1 MSLPLDGKPHP
12 DAPPQSKTWHCRPEP
27 HIVRLHWTNGQSFE
41 LLRLVHQTFS
51 ILKWT
56 DPNSGHVSANFTYAG
71 TVIPSGEAKTT
82 YANYCELDFS
92 LNAVGGGLIK
102 EFYYFAPMVNNCH
115 DISFPWH
122 FSRSFD
128 PGQFDLVGG
137 ASWTFYYAGVEPC

>member
-1 MSLPLDGKPHP
+1 
-12 DAPPQSKTWHCRPEP
+12 
-27 HIVRLHWTNGQSFE
+27 
-41 LLRLVHQTFS
+41 
-51 ILKWT
+51 
-56 DPNSGHVSANFTYAG
+56 
-71 TVIPSGEAKTT
+71 
-82 YANYCELDFS
+82 LDFS